1 MQAHPLHAAL
11 RPAALPLTAAVC
23 LLLAA
28 CGGGA
33 VDEPTEQ
40 AQSLT
45 RSGDTK
51 ATISG
56 ASAAKAGLPA
66 APANTLLADIRIPGF
81 PHKVTVYRPA
91 GATKAIVFLHGH
103 GGNTWQLAYDL
114 GFNKVMAPQ
123 TARNVNWDWLS
134 RNGII
139 AVFAQGQA
147 GPGSKLPT
155 WSNYVFDSGQDDVAF
170 LTALSNY
177 VRAQY
182 GVSPVALSGHSAGG
196 VMTARMWC
204 EATFAFDDY
213 VSLAGPMPSTT
224 YPLPGPTCTPAA
236 PAPYY
241 IVIGGKDSKLSM
253 FAAGVTTP
261 TPQQV
266 SAGLTD
272 TILTSEWARH
282 QDRSNIACRETPTLG
297 AAVAD
302 ATGPTW
308 NSCDAR
314 VRYKVVTNADHPIAS
329 LEQYAGIKMVDL
341 IARFMKP

>member
-1 MQAHPLHAAL
+1 MHIHALPAAL
-11 RPAALPLTAAVC
+11 RPAALPLAAAAC
-23 LLLAA
+23 LWLVA

-40 AQSLT
+40 AQTLAHS
-45 RSGDTK
+45 RDAK
-51 ATISG
+51 ATTLG
-56 ASAAKAGLPA
+56 ATAPKAGLPA
-66 APANTLLADIRIPGF
+66 ASDNTLQADIRIPGF

-123 TARNVNWDWLS
+123 TAKNVNWDWLS

-147 GPGSKLPT
+147 RPGTQVPT

-170 LTALSNY
+170 LTALSSY

-182 GVSPVALSGHSAGG
+182 GVSAVALSGHSAGG

-204 EATFAFDDY
+204 EATIAYDDY

-224 YPLPGPTCTPAA
+224 YPLPGPTCTPGA

-241 IVIGGKDSKLSM
+241 IVIGGKDSKLPM
-253 FAAGVTTP
+253 FTAGVTTP

-282 QDRSNIACRETPTLG
+282 QDRSNAVCGATPALG
-297 AAVAD
+297 AAAVD

-308 NSCDAR
+308 TSCDAR
-314 VRYKVVTNADHPIAS
+314 VRYRVVTNADHPIAS
-329 LEQYAGIKMVDL
+329 LEQYAGVRMVDL
-341 IARFMKP
+341 IAGFMKP